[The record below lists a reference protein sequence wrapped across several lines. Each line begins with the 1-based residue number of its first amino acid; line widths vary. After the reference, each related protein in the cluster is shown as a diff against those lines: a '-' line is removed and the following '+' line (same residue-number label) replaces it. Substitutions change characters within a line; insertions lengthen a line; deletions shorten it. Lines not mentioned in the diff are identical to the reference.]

1 MQKLIFLALDGLS
14 WNLIE
19 ELIAKK
25 RLPNFEKIIN
35 AGSSSVLKAEGYL
48 SSPKIFCSIFT
59 GKKVE
64 KHGIRD
70 FYSKEEDLC
79 SEQIWDTLSALNIK
93 IGLYRPLSVWSAKKF
108 DGFCIPNPLLLEKST
123 YPHNL
128 NFIGELDKKARSE
141 KYSLSFLIR
150 LFWKLVKFGFPIAQ
164 LLKIIKRS
172 AVLTLRRGLEARM
185 YLLKEIELIIH
196 TNLYFKLLKKYH
208 LHFSVFFDYSFDTL
222 GHIYWRKRGE
232 ESKYS
237 EVIPNAYRIIDKFFG
252 KVNKFADGNDYNLI
266 ICSDHGFEKKEKVH
280 QKNFRT
286 INLLNLLRELGYY
299 YDIYGIYMTE
309 SVVFRLRPDS
319 TGSLRD
325 FEEAI
330 TTINCD
336 GVELFNIK
344 SYENKLV
351 VRFND
356 MFGVDKKLRV
366 NLPNK
371 KTVSLESIID
381 FNPGHTGSH
390 SDRNGVFIVKG
401 PLIKEGIRIN
411 DITPYDVTP
420 TILSLY
426 DLSIPTDIDGRVLK
440 EIFKE

>member
-19 ELIAKK
+19 ELIGKK
-25 RLPNFEKIIN
+25 RLPNIEKIIKS
-35 AGSSSVLKAEGYL
+35 GTSSVLKAEGFL

-79 SEQIWDTLSALNIK
+79 SEQIWDILNALDAK

-108 DGFCIPNPLLLEKST
+108 DGFCIPNPLLLVKST
-123 YPHNL
+123 YPQNL

-141 KYSLSFLIR
+141 KYSLSFLIKF
-150 LFWKLVKFGFPIAQ
+150 FWKLVKFGFPIVK
-164 LLKIIKRS
+164 LLKIIKRTIALIFRS
-172 AVLTLRRGLEARM
+172 GLEARM

-196 TNLYFKLLKKYH
+196 TNLYYRLLKKYH
-208 LHFSVFFDYSFDTL
+208 LHFTVFFDYSFDTL
-222 GHIYWRKRGE
+222 GHIYWRKKGE
-232 ESKYS
+232 ESKYAK
-237 EVIPNAYRIIDKFFG
+237 VIPNAYSIIDKFFG
-252 KVNKFADGNDYNLI
+252 KVNKFADRNDYNLI
-266 ICSDHGFEKKEKVH
+266 ICSDHGFEKKEKVY
-280 QKNFRT
+280 QKNFQT
-286 INLLNLLRELGYY
+286 INILNLLRELGYY
-299 YDIYGIYMTE
+299 YDIYGIFMTG

-325 FEEAI
+325 FEKAI
-330 TTINCD
+330 TAINCD

-344 SYENKLV
+344 PYENKLI
-351 VRFND
+351 VRIND
-356 MFGVDKKLRV
+356 IFGDDKRLRV

-371 KTVSLESIID
+371 KSVSLESIIE

-390 SDRNGVFIVKG
+390 SDRNGVFIIKG
-401 PLIKEGIRIN
+401 PLIKEGIKIK
-411 DITPYDVTP
+411 DITPYDIAP

-426 DLSIPTDIDGRVLK
+426 DQSIPSDFDGRVLK

>member
-25 RLPNFEKIIN
+25 RLPNIEKIIN
-35 AGSSSVLKAEGYL
+35 SGSSSVLRAEGFL

-79 SEQIWDTLSALNIK
+79 SEQIWDILSTLDIK
-93 IGLYRPLSVWSAKKF
+93 IGLYRPLSVWSPKKF

-123 YPHNL
+123 FPHNL

-141 KYSLSFLIR
+141 KYSLSFLIKF
-150 LFWKLVKFGFPIAQ
+150 FWKLVKFGFPITQ

-172 AVLTLRRGLEARM
+172 VTLTLRRGLEARM

-196 TNLYFKLLKKYH
+196 TNLYYKLLKKYH

-222 GHIYWRKRGE
+222 GHIYWRKKGE

-237 EVIPNAYRIIDKFFG
+237 EIIPNAYKIIDKFMG
-252 KVNKFADGNDYNLI
+252 KVNKFADRNDYNLI
-266 ICSDHGFEKKEKVH
+266 ICSDHGFEKKEKIN

-286 INLLNLLRELGYY
+286 INILNLLRELGYY

-325 FEEAI
+325 FEKTI

-336 GVELFNIK
+336 GVKLFNVK

-356 MFGVDKKLRV
+356 IFGVNKNLRV
-366 NLPNK
+366 SLPNK

-390 SDRNGVFIVKG
+390 SENNGVFIVKG
-401 PLIKEGIRIN
+401 PLIKEGIKIN

-426 DLSIPTDIDGRVLK
+426 GLSIPSDIDGRVLK